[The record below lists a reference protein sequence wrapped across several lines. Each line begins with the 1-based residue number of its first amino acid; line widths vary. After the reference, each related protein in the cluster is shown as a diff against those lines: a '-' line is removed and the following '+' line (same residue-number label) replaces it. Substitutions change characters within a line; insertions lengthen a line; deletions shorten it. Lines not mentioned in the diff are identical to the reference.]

1 VESQKDLNS
10 AAQEPRG
17 ENGISAGGDRR
28 RSCRRESAALFEAAV
43 AELAD
48 PVVEEEEVGLRSLD
62 WALEHCSL
70 IFGTTDIWD
79 SLNRLRFKKSAFVG
93 LVGKQTAK
101 EWQDHAQRKTIK
113 MGVQGVV
120 AGAAGQPATGDGEE
134 EIQ

>member
-1 VESQKDLNS
+1 
-10 AAQEPRG
+10 
-17 ENGISAGGDRR
+17 
-28 RSCRRESAALFEAAV
+28 
-43 AELAD
+43 
-48 PVVEEEEVGLRSLD
+48 
-62 WALEHCSL
+62 L

-120 AGAAGQPATGDGEE
+120 AGAAGQPATGMGKKKSSKPKNTATTSGTRWTALLR
-134 EIQ
+134 ILR